1 MYFIDVQGTLISDT
15 DKTPLPYA
23 LEFVEYLNKNN
34 IPFVIVTNNT
44 KRDDFKEYLYKLG
57 FKFKYYLDP
66 LMVLDDKLSDE
77 VAVFG
82 GENLKNIISKKYKLN
97 YKNPK
102 YIVLSVDKYDAE
114 DYSKM
119 IEYLLN
125 GAKLIVMHKTSIYV
139 SDNKRYPAVGAIAE
153 MLKYATGCE
162 YEVVG
167 KPSFDFYNQARKFL
181 NTDFQNISMI
191 SDDLIGDLMGAKE
204 LGMKTILTLTGKIK
218 NKNEIKTNPDLI
230 VKNLKGLLD
239 VK

>member
-1 MYFIDVQGTLISDT
+1 MYFIDVQGTLISDK

-23 LEFVEYLNKNN
+23 LEFIEYLNKSN

-44 KRDDFKEYLYKLG
+44 KREDFKEYLYKLG

-66 LMVLDDKLSDE
+66 LMVLDNKLSDN

-82 GENLKNIISKKYKLN
+82 GENLKEIISNKYRLN
-97 YKNPK
+97 YENPK
-102 YIVLSVDKYDAE
+102 YIVLSVDTYDSD
-114 DYSKM
+114 DYAKM
-119 IEYLLN
+119 IEFILN

-139 SDNKRYPAVGAIAE
+139 KNSKRYPAVGAIAE

-167 KPSFDFYNQARKFL
+167 KPSVDFYNTARKVLGVKFKDI
-181 NTDFQNISMI
+181 TMI
-191 SDDLIGDLMGAKE
+191 SDDLIGDLIGAKQ